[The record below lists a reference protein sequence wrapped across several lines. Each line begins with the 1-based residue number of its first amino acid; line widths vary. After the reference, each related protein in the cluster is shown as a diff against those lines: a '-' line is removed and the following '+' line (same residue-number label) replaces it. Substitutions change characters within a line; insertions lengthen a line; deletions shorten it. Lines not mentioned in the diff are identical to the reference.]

1 MTRENILFTIIGVL
15 LGFIVGFMFAS
26 AMNQRYG
33 PGAPVPI
40 AGSQNLP
47 ADHPPIGSPGA
58 GAGAGANPQGMQ
70 AEVTASLDRA
80 RSEPNNFE
88 AQMRAAELYYQ
99 IQRYDDAIGFLLK
112 ANQIK
117 PDNYEAVVALGRVNL
132 DAENYET
139 AEKWYKAALLKKPN
153 DVGVLASLAFTALQ
167 RGSATEAET
176 AIANLEKV
184 DPNNADLSQFR
195 ERLATL
201 KGK

>member
-1 MTRENILFTIIGVL
+1 MTRENLLFTIIGLL

-26 AMNQRYG
+26 TMNQRYG

-40 AGSQNLP
+40 ARQDLP
-47 ADHPPIGSPGA
+47 SDHPPINQGT
-58 GAGAGANPQGMQ
+58 AGANPGGMQ
-70 AEVTASLDRA
+70 AEVSASLEKA
-80 RSEPNNFE
+80 RTEPNNFE

-112 ANQIK
+112 ANQIR

-132 DAENYET
+132 DAEHYET

-153 DVGVLASLAFTALQ
+153 DIAVLASLAFSALQ
-167 RGSATEAET
+167 RRDAAEAEK

-184 DPNNADLSQFR
+184 DPNNVDLPHFR
-195 ERLATL
+195 QRLAGL
-201 KGK
+201 KGSG